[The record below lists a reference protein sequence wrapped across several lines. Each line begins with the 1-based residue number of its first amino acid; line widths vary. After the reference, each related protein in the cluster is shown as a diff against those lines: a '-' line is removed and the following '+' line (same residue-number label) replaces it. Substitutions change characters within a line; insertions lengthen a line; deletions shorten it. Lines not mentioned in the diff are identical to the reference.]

1 MRPLSSKVPG
11 LPVPAGPLAD
21 SPHSGSQTT
30 TPPTTEWF
38 SAPLGHHRNGYL
50 ELARGQEHSNR
61 ARNSAPQRHRTCHPQ
76 TRAGLER
83 IGSIRINAKLPPGYA
98 DKKKGDRII
107 GDFFVWEQTL
117 REAERRKKPVLMI
130 ITI

>member
-1 MRPLSSKVPG
+1 VRE
-11 LPVPAGPLAD
+11 
-21 SPHSGSQTT
+21 
-30 TPPTTEWF
+30 TPPHNGT
-38 SAPLGHHRNGYL
+38 APVT
-50 ELARGQEHSNR
+50 
-61 ARNSAPQRHRTCHPQ
+61 P